1 MGRVKLHDWQPHKR
15 ITEHGIDTLRVG
27 ESISIPVADRA
38 EVVKIQAQV
47 GEFNRWK
54 GDTKSRIITRH
65 DGKWLHVRR
74 SEYLHLQDSEAW
86 QCGMWRTLTS
96 NDQRELL
103 IVLRS
108 LNTAAQ
114 ATGKPYRFR
123 IRMMDG
129 GAGYQK
135 QLIGIRGPYKREPQ
149 YMRWHNAARQ
159 LRVGAEVL
167 LEGAT
172 RDQVRRLVR
181 NLEHLGR
188 YSRKQ
193 ARNGYTLRRVS

>member
-1 MGRVKLHDWQPHKR
+1 MGRVKLHNWQPHKR
-15 ITEHGIDTLRVG
+15 ITEHGIDCLQVG
-27 ESISIPVADRA
+27 ESIVIEVADKA

-54 GDTKSRIITRH
+54 GDTRSRIITKH
-65 DGKWLHVRR
+65 AGKWLLVRR
-74 SEYLHLQDSEAW
+74 AEYLHLQDSEAW
-86 QCGMWRTLTS
+86 QCGMWRTLAS
-96 NDQRELL
+96 GDERELM

-149 YMRWHNAARQ
+149 YMRWHHAARQ
-159 LRVGAEVL
+159 LRVGAEVM

-172 RDQVRRLVR
+172 KDQVRRLVR

>member
-1 MGRVKLHDWQPHKR
+1 MARIKEHDWQPHKR
-15 ITEHGIDTLRVG
+15 ITEHGIDCLQVG
-27 ESISIPVADRA
+27 DSVAIPVIDRA

-47 GEFNRWK
+47 GEYNRWK
-54 GDTKSRIITRH
+54 GDTRSRIITRH
-65 DGKWLHVRR
+65 TDGVLLVRR
-74 SEYLHLQDSEAW
+74 AEYLHLQDAEAW
-86 QCGMWRTLTS
+86 QCGMWRTLLS
-96 NDQRELL
+96 DDQRELL
-103 IVLRS
+103 IVCRS

-123 IRMMDG
+123 IRMVDG

-135 QLIGIRGPYKREPQ
+135 QMIGIRGPYKREPQ
-149 YMRWHNAARQ
+149 YMTWHNAARK

-167 LEGAT
+167 LDGIT
-172 RDQVRRLVR
+172 KDQVRRLVR

-193 ARNGYTLRRVS
+193 AKTGYTLRRVS